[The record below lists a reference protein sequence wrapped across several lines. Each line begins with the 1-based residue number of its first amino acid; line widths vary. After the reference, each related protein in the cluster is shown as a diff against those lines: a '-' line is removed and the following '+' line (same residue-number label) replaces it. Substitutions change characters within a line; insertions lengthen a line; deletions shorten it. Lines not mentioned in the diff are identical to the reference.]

1 MTHTRVSYALRTTH
15 EEEGLF
21 GSFRFVSPFFPAS
34 FLADDCWRTFVWWT
48 GTPRPRHRRFGWLI
62 RCFVGFPRPRSPDL
76 ADHCT
81 TCTRVRA
88 YRYAAVNHEGKGE
101 ERGEKRGRGIAERE
115 RGRRK
120 KGGGNMPRSL

>member
-21 GSFRFVSPFFPAS
+21 GSFRFVSPLFPAS
-34 FLADDCWRTFVWWT
+34 FLADDCWRTFVSFGVLGHRGRAT
-48 GTPRPRHRRFGWLI
+48 GGLVGWLA

-101 ERGEKRGRGIAERE
+101 ERGEKRGRGSQSVRE
-115 RGRRK
+115 EGEKRRG
-120 KGGGNMPRSL
+120 